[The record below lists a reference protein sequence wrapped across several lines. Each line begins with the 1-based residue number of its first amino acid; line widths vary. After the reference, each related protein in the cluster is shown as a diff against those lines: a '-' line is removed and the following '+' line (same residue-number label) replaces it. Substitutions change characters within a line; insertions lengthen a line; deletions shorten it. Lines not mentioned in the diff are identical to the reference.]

1 MPLTDQQVDKLI
13 QIFDALNAVGVN
25 DFKIQKAVRN
35 ITHRSWMTLDENDL
49 SVLRQEEFEALARRL
64 EKRLRELQGESRAN
78 SCSPSTSSH
87 GSKARAF
94 FAFTEAAQFQ
104 TEAAFNMDEWES
116 GIDFEES

>member
-49 SVLRQEEFEALARRL
+49 SVLRQAEFETLTGRL
-64 EKRLRELQGESRAN
+64 GKRLRELEAE
-78 SCSPSTSSH
+78 
-87 GSKARAF
+87 KA
-94 FAFTEAAQFQ
+94 E
-104 TEAAFNMDEWES
+104 
-116 GIDFEES
+116 